1 MPGCGAS
8 VPRRAPR
15 TRTGRHAPRSR
26 SEPTRS
32 SRRPG
37 ARLGSGPGR
46 RGSRRQ
52 RGCRRGDAAAGWG
65 CERAAECYPPAPAS
79 ASPPPCGPLREPPAP
94 RRGASEPGFGGC
106 GPVRPAPAQREV
118 SAPARSLPPI
128 VPPSPPVSVLAPLRG
143 AQSPRLSRA
152 PVPGVGGRAADNASH
167 TCWPGQRAPQLAQAT
182 VLPRGVAPG
191 RPPGGVGLGKGRG
204 CPTRLSRSCAGC
216 RLEARI
222 PGGGKGREDR
232 GASTAAQVGEQ
243 HGF

>member
-26 SEPTRS
+26 SEPTRG

-65 CERAAECYPPAPAS
+65 CERAAERCPPAPAS
-79 ASPPPCGPLREPPAP
+79 ASPPPCGPLREHPAA
-94 RRGASEPGFGGC
+94 RRGASEPGLGGC

-128 VPPSPPVSVLAPLRG
+128 VPPSPPASVSPLSVVPKPAAVAGPCPRSERSGGGQRLPYLLAWAKGTSARPSHRAPPWGGSWTPSRGRG
-143 AQSPRLSRA
+143 AREGSRVSHSL
-152 PVPGVGGRAADNASH
+152 VPELCGLQAGSRDPGRWEGKGGRGAA
-167 TCWPGQRAPQLAQAT
+167 
-182 VLPRGVAPG
+182 
-191 RPPGGVGLGKGRG
+191 
-204 CPTRLSRSCAGC
+204 
-216 RLEARI
+216 
-222 PGGGKGREDR
+222 
-232 GASTAAQVGEQ
+232 TAAQVGEQ
-243 HGF
+243 RGF